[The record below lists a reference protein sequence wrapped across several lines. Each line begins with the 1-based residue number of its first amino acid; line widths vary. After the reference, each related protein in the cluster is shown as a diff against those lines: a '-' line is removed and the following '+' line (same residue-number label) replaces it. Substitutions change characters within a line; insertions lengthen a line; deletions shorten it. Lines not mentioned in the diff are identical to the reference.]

1 MNPIYTYIGG
11 IRTYHYLLECR
22 LHGRDKID
30 KVDQLMNIY
39 MVNYIYNCCCPVM
52 MMMIIVSPS
61 LIIVMMMIMHL
72 LMILIEIISSV
83 RYSIFLCCT

>member
-1 MNPIYTYIGG
+1 MTCHCLTDYVKVAFLMLMPLNP
-11 IRTYHYLLECR
+11 
-22 LHGRDKID
+22 
-30 KVDQLMNIY
+30 M
-39 MVNYIYNCCCPVM
+39 
-52 MMMIIVSPS
+52 SPS

>member
-1 MNPIYTYIGG
+1 MNPTSPQ
-11 IRTYHYLLECR
+11 RRNRKSRNKKRLLLRMTCQC
-22 LHGRDKID
+22 LTNYV
-30 KVDQLMNIY
+30 KVAFHMLMPLNP
-39 MVNYIYNCCCPVM
+39 M
-52 MMMIIVSPS
+52 SPS